1 MCGQINP
8 ELRTRMMQEM
18 VEEIRKWFR
27 EWRRRITVTGDLG
40 LQRASS
46 TREQRTSA

>member
-1 MCGQINP
+1 
-8 ELRTRMMQEM
+8 MMQEM

-27 EWRRRITVTGDLG
+27 EWRRRNTVTGALG

-46 TREQRTSA
+46 IDEQRTSA